1 MHVHVFLSY
10 YLLDCDPHPG
20 NVACDAEAGGR
31 LIYYD
36 FGMMDE
42 LKPEVRSG
50 LVDLIFGVYENDTK
64 EVCNAFEK
72 IGVLRPGVD
81 RISIEKICR
90 FFLAEFNKGVQ
101 SGGQWGNQLSKE
113 EQRELTRKRRQQ
125 LGADLFSVG
134 SDVPFK
140 FPPTFTF
147 VFRAF
152 TSLDG
157 IGKGLD
163 PLYDLTKLAQPF
175 LKELIDLRDGSATVS
190 FFKTL
195 GKQVGLRPVDIFD
208 AVTSPRRV
216 ANLDDIVTRMEQGDL
231 KLRVRVL
238 ESERAFQKM
247 ELVQNNMALAIA
259 ASGFLNAGL
268 VLLRMSGY
276 EVIGRAVL
284 MTAGVFGAQIPVGL
298 LKLRS
303 LEKKYAG
310 L

>member
-1 MHVHVFLSY
+1 MFQ
-10 YLLDCDPHPG
+10 DCDPHPG
-20 NVACDAEAGGR
+20 NVACDAMEGGR

-42 LKPEVRSG
+42 LQSNVRSG

-64 EVCNAFEK
+64 EVCDAFEK
-72 IGVLRPGVD
+72 IGILRKGVD
-81 RISIEKICR
+81 RISIEKIVR
-90 FFLAEFNKGVQ
+90 FFLKEFSKGISQ
-101 SGGQWGNQLSKE
+101 DGQWANQLSKE
-113 EQRELTRKRRQQ
+113 EQRELTRQRRQQ

-163 PLYDLTKLAQPF
+163 PKYDLTRLAQPY
-175 LKELIDLRDGSATVS
+175 LKELIDLRDGSATLS
-190 FFKTL
+190 LLKAW
-195 GKQVGLRPVDIFD
+195 GKQLGWRPVDISN
-208 AVTSPRRV
+208 AVTSPRKI
-216 ANLDDIVTRMEQGDL
+216 ANLENIITRMEQGDL

-238 ESERAFQKM
+238 ESERSFQRL
-247 ELVQNNMALAIA
+247 EILQNNMILAIA
-259 ASGFLNAGL
+259 ATGFLNAGMIL
-268 VLLRMSGY
+268 TQMSNTSPYVTLLGKS
-276 EVIGRAVL
+276 IL
-284 MTAGVFGAQIPVGL
+284 FLAGICGVQIPVGL
-298 LKLRS
+298 VRLKS
-303 LEKKYAG
+303 LEKKFSG